1 MIGTVGVA
9 PGTTTIQLPT
19 GQVIMV
25 ADWID
30 DKLYSTVQFSNAQTT
45 PVEAFSVTRSQQ
57 IPGGTRPTTRVDTN
71 IERTGDTGLPPARE
85 MLVYG
90 IGVEIVRVSRP
101 QTGGTQPVLSDGT
114 GALSDPPTLRTLFN
128 IDRLTYLEFL
138 YNAKAYTQGVMK
150 DYPAGVGYYVFST
163 NMVFEL
169 AQNGVPSPRDRIALV
184 LPIPLREGISY
195 KMTFSPDATIA
206 IAQLASDG
214 GAVMNFAD
222 IKTRLWGLYK
232 RQVS

>member
-30 DKLYSTVQFSNAQTT
+30 DKLYSTVQFTNGQTT
-45 PVEAFSVTRSQQ
+45 PIEAFSVTRSQA

-71 IERTGDTGLPPARE
+71 IIRTGDTGLPPSWE

-90 IGVEIVRVSRP
+90 FGTEVVRACRAA
-101 QTGGTQPVLSDGT
+101 TGATQPQLADAT
-114 GALSDPPTLRTLFN
+114 GSLSDPPTLRTLFN
-128 IDRLTYLEFL
+128 IDRVTYLQFF
-138 YNAKAYTQGVMK
+138 YQKAYTEGVMK
-150 DYPAGVGYYVFST
+150 DYPRGAGYSVFST

-169 AQNGVPSPRDRIALV
+169 AQNGIPSPRDRVALV
-184 LPIPLREGISY
+184 LPIPMREGLAF
-195 KMTFSPDATIA
+195 KMTLSPDATIVVS
-206 IAQLASDG
+206 QDASDG
-214 GAVMNFAD
+214 GTALTFAD
-222 IKTRLWGLYK
+222 VKITLWGLIK
-232 RQVS
+232 RNVS

>member
-1 MIGTVGVA
+1 MTGTVGVA

-30 DKLYSTVQFSNAQTT
+30 DKLYSTVQFSNNQTT
-45 PVEAFSVTRSQQ
+45 PVDAFSVTRSQA
-57 IPGGTRPTTRVDTN
+57 IPGGTRPTSRVDTN
-71 IERTGDTGLPPARE
+71 IIRTGDTGLPPAWE

-90 IGVEIVRVSRP
+90 LGIQIVRACRP
-101 QTGGTQPVLSDGT
+101 QTGGTAPVLADGT

-128 IDRLTYLEFL
+128 INRVTYLQFF
-138 YNAKAYTQGVMK
+138 YNQKAYTEGVIA
-150 DYPAGVGYYVFST
+150 DYPQGTGYWTFST

-184 LPIPLREGISY
+184 LPIPMREGLAF
-195 KMTFSPDATIA
+195 KLNLAPDATIL
-206 IAQLASDG
+206 INQLASDG
-214 GAVMNFAD
+214 STALTFAD
-222 IKTRLWGLYK
+222 CKTTLWGLIK
-232 RQVS
+232 RNVS